1 MSIKVTGGNIIGL
14 REISDEEKLAWWRE
28 NIGGPESYQHVS
40 ADGQGN
46 LLEKRSW
53 TDEEWSEFVL
63 KHGHHPDQYKYDFN
77 YIAERR
83 AAYPDE
89 TDQIAVIWD
98 VINKIAES
106 GVDIGQK
113 GKDMLKLFEDIKKKY
128 PKPDVEG
135 STE

>member
-28 NIGGPESYQHVS
+28 NIGGPEKYEHVS

>member
-53 TDEEWSEFVL
+53 TDEEWSATFRQP
-63 KHGHHPDQYKYDFN
+63 H
-77 YIAERR
+77 
-83 AAYPDE
+83 
-89 TDQIAVIWD
+89 
-98 VINKIAES
+98 KIA
-106 GVDIGQK
+106 I
-113 GKDMLKLFEDIKKKY
+113 
-128 PKPDVEG
+128 
-135 STE
+135 